1 MVNETL
7 RVVDYGIHGVVS
19 SDIQPMASTCIVYC
33 KIIVSESHCVIWM
46 VVNGKF
52 GMTLKEVGLFFR
64 YLQHLPNDV
73 E

>member
-1 MVNETL
+1 M
-7 RVVDYGIHGVVS
+7 VS

-64 YLQHLPNDV
+64 YFNICLMMLSKTMKNLS
-73 E
+73 